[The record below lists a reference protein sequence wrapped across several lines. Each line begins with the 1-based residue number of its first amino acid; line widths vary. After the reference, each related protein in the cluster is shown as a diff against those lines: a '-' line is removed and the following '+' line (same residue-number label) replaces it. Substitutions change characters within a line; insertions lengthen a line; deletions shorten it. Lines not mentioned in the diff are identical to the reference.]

1 MAAGTSDAWGLSA
14 AATWEFCDRWTPFV
28 RAGYGEGGAARA
40 EASAALGCGYTLR
53 NHDLVGFVASGARP
67 SDGALRD
74 QYTLQLFYNLALG
87 EHVHLTPDLQVVF
100 DPSRN
105 PSEDVIA
112 FLGLRLRLDF

>member
-1 MAAGTSDAWGLSA
+1 MPGASRRPPRGSSVTAGPHSCAR
-14 AATWEFCDRWTPFV
+14 ATAR
-28 RAGYGEGGAARA
+28 GGAARA

-100 DPSRN
+100 DPSLN